1 MNKKILVSLGII
13 GLAGALAI
21 GATTAFFSDTE
32 TSAGNILVAG
42 SLDLK
47 VDHTK
52 QTYNNVDCATCDVEI
67 KSDISNLVIATVDGS
82 DTVPFPHP
90 AIAVSNP
97 HSAWTVS
104 GDIPDATWIWATD
117 PTLQDDTTQNISYT
131 FEKEFEWYGPVD
143 GIILTL
149 GVGADN
155 GFEVFLNGNPVGADA
170 SEFNYKSPAKIYSG
184 FGSFLI
190 QGTNK
195 LTIKVSNK
203 GMASG
208 TPTRNPGGLLYKL
221 IIDGQ
226 CEGDYFKT
234 HCQLWGLKDIED
246 EKFFNLDDIK
256 PGDYGTNVISLH
268 AYDNDAWVCLLAN
281 NFKDNDNGLTEPEEQ
296 ASDSTGGDGEGELSQ
311 YLNFVIWEDENQNGI
326 HQSSE
331 TILFGPSNLTDPTKV
346 VIGDSTTNPI
356 IGSTTE
362 YIGLAWCAGTQVV
375 EGDGTITCDGSS
387 MGNNC
392 QSDSLSADLILYA
405 EQWRNNPDFT
415 CEDLILEEEK

>member
-1 MNKKILVSLGII
+1 M
-13 GLAGALAI
+13 AI

-32 TSAGNILVAG
+32 ASAGNILVAG

-47 VDHTK
+47 IDHTR
-52 QTYNNVDCATCDVEI
+52 QTYNGIDCKTCDVEI
-67 KSDISNLVIATVDGS
+67 KSDISNLVIATVGGS
-82 DTVPFPHP
+82 DPISFPH
-90 AIAVSNP
+90 AAMAVSSP
-97 HSAWTVS
+97 HSAWTVT

-155 GFEVFLNGNPVGADA
+155 GFEVFLNGNPVGADT
-170 SEFNYKSPAKIYSG
+170 SEFNYKSPAKTYSG
-184 FGSFLI
+184 FGSSLI

-195 LTIKVSNK
+195 LTIKVLNK

-221 IIDGQ
+221 VIDGQ

-246 EKFFNLDDIK
+246 EKFFNFEDIK
-256 PGDYGTNVISLH
+256 PGDRGTNVISLH
-268 AYDNDAWVCLLAN
+268 AYDNDAWVCMSIA
-281 NFKDNDNGLTEPEEQ
+281 DVENDENGLQEPELEMNPSDTEPE
-296 ASDSTGGDGEGELSQ
+296 GELGQSIEM
-311 YLNFVIWEDENQNGI
+311 FIWEDTNGDGVYDSGE
-326 HQSSE
+326 SSIGSY
-331 TILFGPSNLTDPTKV
+331 TLA
-346 VIGDSTTNPI
+346 GDSIIPLYDSGTGTGAL
-356 IGSTTE
+356 IGSNTV
-362 YIGLAWCAGTQVV
+362 YVGLAWCAGDLVAV
-375 EGDGTITCDGSS
+375 AGEPFDCNGTAMSNDS
-387 MGNNC
+387 
-392 QSDSLSADLILYA
+392 QSDSSSANLILYA

-415 CEDLILEEEK
+415 CEGLILE